1 MSSISYTDPHR
12 VLSLCFTLIVLLCIL
27 PASHALTANDTL
39 GAWRAASNETKAEL
53 AKTMVRRLGEGRIS
67 ERQIKLLALQVF
79 LCINETAGSGGL
91 DDMRIAEVAA
101 GCIAL
106 LGKQ

>member
-1 MSSISYTDPHR
+1 MVSTKSFL
-12 VLSLCFTLIVLLCIL
+12 LSLCFTLIVHLMCIL
-27 PASHALTANDTL
+27 PASHALTANDNL
-39 GAWRAASNETKAEL
+39 GAWRATSNETKAEL

-79 LCINETAGSGGL
+79 LCINETAGNGGL
-91 DDMRIAEVAA
+91 DNMKIAEVAA

>member
-1 MSSISYTDPHR
+1 MISTKSFL
-12 VLSLCFTLIVLLCIL
+12 LSLCFALIVHLMCVL
-27 PASHALTANDTL
+27 PASHALTANDNL

-67 ERQIKLLALQVF
+67 EQQIKLLALQVF
-79 LCINETAGSGGL
+79 LCVNETAGNGGL
-91 DDMRIAEVAA
+91 DNMKIAEVAA
-101 GCIAL
+101 ACIAL